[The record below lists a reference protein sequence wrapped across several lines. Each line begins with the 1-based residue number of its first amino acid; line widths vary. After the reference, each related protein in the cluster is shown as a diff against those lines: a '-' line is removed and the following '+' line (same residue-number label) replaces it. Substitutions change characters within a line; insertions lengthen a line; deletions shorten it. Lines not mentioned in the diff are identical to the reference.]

1 MKLTAFSDPDA
12 VPKED
17 YIDFYKAVSKETEEP
32 FGWSHFRGDTAS
44 GVSYRAIMYIPS
56 SLPNDFWQKIANGV
70 NNVRLMVKRVFIT
83 DDLGQDFMPRWLSFL
98 KVTVDAD
105 DLP

>member
-1 MKLTAFSDPDA
+1 
-12 VPKED
+12 
-17 YIDFYKAVSKETEEP
+17 
-32 FGWSHFRGDTAS
+32 
-44 GVSYRAIMYIPS
+44 MYIPAKLS
-56 SLPNDFWQKIANGV
+56 KDFWQKMSSGI

-83 DDLGQDFMPRWLSFL
+83 DDMGEEFMPRWLSFL